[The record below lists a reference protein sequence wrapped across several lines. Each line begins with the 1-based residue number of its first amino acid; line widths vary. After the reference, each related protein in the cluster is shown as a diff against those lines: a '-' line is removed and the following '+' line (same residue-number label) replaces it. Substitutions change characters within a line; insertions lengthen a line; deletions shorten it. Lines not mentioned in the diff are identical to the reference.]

1 MSNHTA
7 THSTDV
13 WRSVSTDMPATHLR
27 RGSSTLHSDLTSSL
41 ADEYVTS
48 LQDTPTLGQSLSHMP
63 KFFPSHRA
71 QSTQPVL
78 HIKAMCPPNAL
89 PTHLLPR
96 LPLLPHLLPAP
107 PNSYLTHLLLHLPLI
122 PPTYVPLCP
131 AYFLPH
137 PPPVPRTSYPTHL
150 LHQTH
155 KLGMLFFTLQTLSQF
170 LSGTDR
176 HSERPCC
183 TRLMISPPLA

>member
-1 MSNHTA
+1 
-7 THSTDV
+7 
-13 WRSVSTDMPATHLR
+13 
-27 RGSSTLHSDLTSSL
+27 
-41 ADEYVTS
+41 
-48 LQDTPTLGQSLSHMP
+48 MP
-63 KFFPSHRA
+63 KFFPSNRA

-89 PTHLLPR
+89 SHPP
-96 LPLLPHLLPAP
+96 PAP
-107 PNSYLTHLLLHLPLI
+107 PTPLA
-122 PPTYVPLCP
+122 PPTSCPSQFLPHSPPASPTSYPTYIPLCP

-137 PPPVPRTSYPTHL
+137 LPTAPPTSCLGSLLSRLLPTPPTSCPAYFLHHPPPAPPTSCLGYLLFHLLPAPPISCPTH

-155 KLGMLFFTLQTLSQF
+155 KLGMLLFTLQTLSQF